1 MLAKS
6 FSTNFAAVDEII
18 FKSSH
23 LTFLRTAI
31 DPWTAEAR
39 WLPICTPL
47 ADKAMP
53 ASWKAGPPGFLC
65 LGRWPAFFPS
75 FFFFFNLNF
84 QNFYEKNMIEGGL
97 NPRLFPT
104 IPHYPF
110 DHGSRSEDYLDCKS
124 YASMITIVSIFFSL
138 LLGFFF
144 FTIF

>member
-1 MLAKS
+1 MLTKS

-18 FKSSH
+18 LSH
-23 LTFLRTAI
+23 LIWPFYERLLTFGPRRRGGFQF
-31 DPWTAEAR
+31 AR
-39 WLPICTPL
+39 RWQTKPC
-47 ADKAMP
+47 
-53 ASWKAGPPGFLC
+53 PPPEKLDHPDFYVLVDDLLFFL
-65 LGRWPAFFPS
+65 L

-84 QNFYEKNMIEGGL
+84 QNFYEKNMIEEGL

-138 LLGFFF
+138 LLGLFFK
-144 FTIF
+144 IF